1 MLREDKLMNTLNHSV
16 NHREPS
22 TAFIQAVKVPIS
34 ELLLEVTGVQSVLLA
49 TTDGFEV
56 ATAAYKKDFDNAK
69 LAAVSSSI
77 LAMVQAFVGEI
88 RLQGCQSMILDA
100 QNGKAFIY
108 AVPCKNHPM
117 VMVVLAQSNVL
128 IGQLQHAM
136 RECSSRL
143 QKIDQ
148 RL

>member
-1 MLREDKLMNTLNHSV
+1 MSVLNHPT
-16 NHREPS
+16 NHSGSRREPS
-22 TAFIQAVKVPIS
+22 AAFIQAVRVPIS
-34 ELLLEVTGVQSVLLA
+34 ELLLEVSGLQSVLLA

-56 ATAAYKKDFDNAK
+56 ATSTYKKDFDSAK

-100 QNGKAFIY
+100 ENGKAFIY
-108 AVPCKNHPM
+108 AIPCKNHPM
-117 VMVVLAQSNVL
+117 VMVVLAKTNVL
-128 IGQLQHAM
+128 MGQLLHAM
-136 RECSSRL
+136 RECSEKL

>member
-1 MLREDKLMNTLNHSV
+1 MSALNQPS
-16 NHREPS
+16 NHLVGRREPS
-22 TAFIQAVKVPIS
+22 AAFIQAVKVPIS
-34 ELLLEVTGVQSVLLA
+34 ELLLEVSGVQSVLLA

-56 ATAAYKKDFDNAK
+56 SMASYKKDFDSAK

-100 QNGKAFIY
+100 ENGKAFIY
-108 AVPCKNHPM
+108 AIPCKNHPM
-117 VMVVLAQSNVL
+117 VMVVLTQTTVL
-128 IGQLQHAM
+128 MGQLLHAM
-136 RECSSRL
+136 RDCSNRL